1 MSNFNYDEYDN
12 LINSR
17 DYLGAA
23 NYMSKFRASTP
34 EDQIK
39 ANNLIRQLKREGEIR
54 AARLSKM
61 TDEQRQAYDFFSAME
76 GKGTIPHTIYDEKT
90 GQPKNGTSN
99 MYGDKY
105 TSYINNIKTSDGK
118 DINTL
123 KFNIA
128 NDETMS
134 ILYKTLGVNDITAN
148 QKYGIDI
155 YKDNKTGKYSIAI
168 DKHNSNLMTILNV
181 LDDNP
186 IASNSFV
193 TGFYKISPYTVEGLD
208 NKGNSYKLFAGH
220 FSNIERAKKIYN
232 DAKDEQEEVLNALEP
247 KNTLYKTTVSP
258 FLGAGQANAYKRY
271 QRGEISF
278 NDYTKIVK
286 ERTEIYNTL
295 IKQAGLTQYDVYAT
309 EIGNEDKGE
318 VLEKTDNITKNQLE
332 KALLVGMDEGRV
344 TYSAAIVAGRTG
356 TYITIAPKADNKGNY
371 MEGDAAKPM
380 RLFIPG
386 LFQSSCDE
394 TFENDTKTTAMRDMA
409 DIQTYQYAKQLHD
422 GTAVGYDE
430 RVGFYKQ
437 MVSNGKLNIVPVDE
451 EEVLASLNRQN
462 IIDKSADQLISSI
475 GADGKPLTRNVN
487 GVETPYDI
495 SAMGKLLAS
504 AGTQELFD
512 GIAID
517 KGTQLQE
524 ENNIYNDI
532 MNILNNFYANYNT
545 NN

>member
-278 NDYTKIVK
+278 DDYTKIVK

-394 TFENDTKTTAMRDMA
+394 TFENDTKTAAMRDMA

-462 IIDKSADQLISSI
+462 IIDKSADQLISNI
-475 GADGKPLTRNVN
+475 GEDGKPLTHDVN
-487 GVETPYDI
+487 GVETPYDL

-512 GIAID
+512 GMSID
-517 KGTQLQE
+517 KGTRLQE

>member
-278 NDYTKIVK
+278 DDYTKIVK

-295 IKQAGLTQYDVYAT
+295 IKQVGLTQYDVYAT

-394 TFENDTKTTAMRDMA
+394 TFENDTKTAAMRDMA

-462 IIDKSADQLISSI
+462 IIDKSADQLISNI
-475 GADGKPLTRNVN
+475 GEDGKPLTHDVN
-487 GVETPYDI
+487 GVETPYDL

-512 GIAID
+512 GMSID
-517 KGTQLQE
+517 KGTRLQE